1 MSNELNEVKVD
12 LALIKKDIKQIE
24 RFFSKVDNAVDDM
37 SDIAKTLAVQQEMI
51 KNFEEKF
58 SYLKD
63 KIDDQSRI
71 GAEGRLAIKAELEE
85 YKEEFK
91 EEMLLSMKEAKED
104 HARLARET
112 REWNE
117 TKHKETIAIVE
128 NLSKNVNDTIGQHD
142 ERLRSLENT
151 KWYLLG
157 IFAVITF
164 LFQFIEIPSL
174 ASLLSTAS

>member
-1 MSNELNEVKVD
+1 VSDEFNDVKVD

-37 SDIAKTLAVQQEMI
+37 SDISKTLAVQQEMI

-58 SYLKD
+58 NYLKD
-63 KIDDQSRI
+63 KIDDQTRAGS
-71 GAEGRLAIKAELEE
+71 EGRLAIKAELDE

-104 HARLARET
+104 HARFARET

-117 TKHKETIAIVE
+117 TKQKETIAIVE
-128 NLSKNVNDTIGQHD
+128 NLSKSINDTIGQHD
-142 ERLRSLENT
+142 SRLRSLENT

-157 IFAVITF
+157 IFAVIMF
-164 LFQFIEIPSL
+164 LFQFIDIPSF
-174 ASLLSTAS
+174 ASLLTVNS